1 MWHDLLGLTEGRA
14 PRFVKRY
21 GHLAEDIRA
30 ALASYAAEVRS
41 GTFPAEE
48 HTYGIP
54 DEELALFESE
64 LDSGV
69 LVHAEDARGSG
80 SDWL

>member
-1 MWHDLLGLTEGRA
+1 MAT
-14 PRFVKRY
+14 
-21 GHLAEDIRA
+21 
-30 ALASYAAEVRS
+30 YAAEVRS

-48 HTYGIP
+48 HAYGIP
-54 DEELALFESE
+54 EEELALFESE

>member
-14 PRFVKRY
+14 PRFVRY

-30 ALASYAAEVRS
+30 ALSTYAAEVRG

-48 HTYGIP
+48 HSYGIP

-64 LDSGV
+64 LDAGV

>member
-30 ALASYAAEVRS
+30 ALSTYAAEVRG

-48 HTYGIP
+48 HSYGIP

-64 LDSGV
+64 LDAGV